1 MTNKEILA
9 NTSSSNDLSAS
20 EVSASEVSASEVSA
34 SEVSASEVSASEVPA
49 SGNNAVLYQLDQR
62 GVATVTL
69 NRPDIHNAFD
79 DQLIVELTTIFRQ
92 IGQDDNVRVMILAS
106 KGKSFCAGADLNWM
120 KRMADYS
127 YEENLADANG
137 LAKMLLTLNE
147 LPKPTIARVQGA
159 AFGGA
164 VGLIACCDMAI
175 GSKLSKFCLSEV
187 KLGLIPATIS
197 PYVIDAI
204 GARAARRYF
213 TTAEVFSSRRAR
225 RLGLL
230 SEAVTEEALDQT
242 IELLVEQLLK
252 NAPKAVASAKQLVF
266 ELRDLP
272 PGKDLADLTSERI
285 ASARVSLE
293 GQEGL
298 SAFLQKRKANWR
310 GDQ

>member
-1 MTNKEILA
+1 MAMTNNESVANTLA
-9 NTSSSNDLSAS
+9 NIDVPVS
-20 EVSASEVSASEVSA
+20 E
-34 SEVSASEVSASEVPA
+34 
-49 SGNNAVLYQLDQR
+49 NNAVLYQVDTR

-79 DQLIVELTTIFRQ
+79 DQLIAELTTIFQ
-92 IGQDDNVRVMILAS
+92 HVGQDDAVRVMILAS

-127 YEENLADANG
+127 YAQNLADANA
-137 LAKMLLTLNE
+137 LAQMLLTLNE

-213 TTAEVFSSRRAR
+213 TTAEVFSSMRAR

-230 SEAVTEEALDQT
+230 SEAVTEEELDQT
-242 IELLVEQLLK
+242 IEQLVEHLLK

-266 ELRDLP
+266 DVRDTP
-272 PGKDLADLTSERI
+272 AGKGLLDLTSERI
-285 ASARVSLE
+285 AAARVSAE

-310 GDQ
+310 GDE

>member
-1 MTNKEILA
+1 MTSNKSLP
-9 NTSSSNDLSAS
+9 ND
-20 EVSASEVSASEVSA
+20 VSASEMSANESR
-34 SEVSASEVSASEVPA
+34 
-49 SGNNAVLYQLDQR
+49 AVLYQLDER

-79 DQLIVELTTIFRQ
+79 DQLIAELSTIFQQ
-92 IGQDDNVRVMILAS
+92 IGQDDDVRVMILAS
-106 KGKSFCAGADLNWM
+106 NGKSFCAGADLNWM
-120 KRMADYS
+120 KRMANYS
-127 YEENLADANG
+127 YEENLADANA
-137 LAKMLLTLNE
+137 LAKMLLILNE

-187 KLGLIPATIS
+187 RLGLMPATIS

-230 SEAVTEEALDQT
+230 SEAVTEEELDQS
-242 IELLVEQLLK
+242 IEQLVEHLLK
-252 NAPKAVASAKQLVF
+252 NAPNAVASAKQLVF
-266 ELRDLP
+266 DLRDTP
-272 PGKDLADLTSERI
+272 AGKELLDLTSARI
-285 ASARVSLE
+285 ATARISAE

-298 SAFLQKRKANWR
+298 SAFLQKRKANWQ
-310 GDQ
+310 GDE

>member
-1 MTNKEILA
+1 MT
-9 NTSSSNDLSAS
+9 THSSSESQD
-20 EVSASEVSASEVSA
+20 
-34 SEVSASEVSASEVPA
+34 
-49 SGNNAVLYQLDQR
+49 AVLYSLDQR

-69 NRPDIHNAFD
+69 NRPQVHNAFD
-79 DQLIVELTTIFRQ
+79 DQLIAQLTGIFKRV
-92 IGQDDNVRVMILAS
+92 GEDDNVRVMILAA

-127 YEENLADANG
+127 YEQNFADATA
-137 LAKMLLTLNE
+137 LANMFLELNK

-164 VGLIACCDMAI
+164 VGLVACCDMAI

-204 GARAARRYF
+204 GARLARRYF

-225 RLGLL
+225 RIGLL
-230 SEAVTEEALDQT
+230 SEAVAEEELDTT
-242 IELLVEQLLK
+242 IEELVEHLLK
-252 NAPKAVASAKQLVF
+252 NAPLAIAAAKQLIF
-266 ELRDLP
+266 DIRDIPTGEAL
-272 PGKDLADLTSERI
+272 LNLTSSRI
-285 ASARVSLE
+285 AATRVSEE

-298 SAFLQKRKANWR
+298 NAFLQKRRPNWR
-310 GDQ
+310 GEE